1 MSQPA
6 AKLTAKLTEPLPNHP
21 ALRLHPKMIT
31 QQRVGWP
38 PGANQSKLPIGATA
52 RLRELR
58 QLQRVIRNQLME
70 PGRTPQELASLT
82 RAWDTLEARRAILMG
97 HGTPAQVPARN
108 APTTTTTTDNWT
120 DEGPAPVVI
129 PGGKA

>member
-6 AKLTAKLTEPLPNHP
+6 AKLQEPLPSPRPPLHP
-21 ALRLHPKMIT
+21 AFAARIG
-31 QQRVGWP
+31 VGAP
-38 PGANQSKLPIGATA
+38 PDKAQPLTKVTKA

-58 QLQRVIRNQLME
+58 GIQVRIRRDALQE
-70 PGRTPQELASLT
+70 GRTPQELASLT

-108 APTTTTTTDNWT
+108 APTTNTLTDNWT